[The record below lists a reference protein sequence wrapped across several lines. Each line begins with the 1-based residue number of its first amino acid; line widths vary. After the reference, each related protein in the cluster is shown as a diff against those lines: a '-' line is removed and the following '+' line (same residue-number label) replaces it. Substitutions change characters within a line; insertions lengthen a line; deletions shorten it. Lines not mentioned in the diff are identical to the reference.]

1 MITFYDFAS
10 TVPGKTFNPNT
21 WKTRY
26 SLNYKQLPYKTEWVE
41 FSEEIE
47 KVCKKM
53 GIPPTSKR
61 PDGSGAYTLPAIYDD
76 STKTGVADSLLIAAY
91 LDKTYPDTPK
101 LLPAGTEALQTA
113 FVDAFMSKFGSSWQ
127 LSIPLLLKLLLP
139 SNVDFYVRTRSAAL
153 GKPLLDILPVG
164 EEREAQWK
172 SLKAGL
178 SVVDA
183 WYQKNGGGPFIMG
196 NTPSFADFVVG
207 GFFSFVKA
215 GVQNVPEPEWKEVL
229 EGDNGRWKKLG
240 EALEKYEVMV

>member
-10 TVPGKTFNPNT
+10 TVPGKTVNPNT

-41 FSEEIE
+41 YTEEIE
-47 KVCKKM
+47 RVCKKM
-53 GIPPTSKR
+53 GIPPTTKR
-61 PDGSGAYTLPAIYDD
+61 PDGSDVYTLPAIYDD

-101 LLPAGTEALQTA
+101 LFPDGTEALQTA
-113 FVDAFMSKFGSSWQ
+113 FNDAFMSKFGSSW
-127 LSIPLLLKLLLP
+127 LLLVPVILKVLLP
-139 SNVDFYVRTRSAAL
+139 SNVDFFVRARSAAL

-164 EEREAQWK
+164 EEREVQWK
-172 SLKAGL
+172 NLKAAL
-178 SVVDA
+178 STVDM

-196 NTPSFADFVVG
+196 DTPSFADFIVG
-207 GFFSFVKA
+207 GFLSIVKA
-215 GVQNVPEPEWKEVL
+215 AGHNIPEWKELL

-240 EALEKYEVMV
+240 EELEKYERVV